1 VRGGDTI
8 NQMESMTMAEQQTQ
22 TASEVPKSIGGAG
35 QSVKIGVVLAFVL
48 IISVGIL
55 LLANK
60 AVSDKEAGALENQ
73 QKRFQILTQG
83 RTDVIT
89 TWLANL
95 SHHGDRLIKSDLFRL
110 YAAEIDAFDGDLS
123 ILFGA
128 LHSEENVEGDGAVLA
143 EQLPMMENMLRE
155 FSTYAGFINAR
166 ILSKA
171 GEAYIATDGHL
182 PPMNEEQVEAAQKAI
197 KENSAQYSSLRK
209 TASGMEMDVYVPIYP
224 PDAVGGTDESPREGA
239 VGALMMTRQVSGKI
253 TELLSNSALSAKGEK
268 TRLMQKIGTSYKE
281 VAPWT
286 ADGFQDVT
294 FKIDLNDDGN
304 MPFGKR
310 PSVGDSDIMVNSLG
324 VRIPGPMWWLVQE
337 VNYDDAMQP
346 IKDFNQTVYIV
357 AGLGILTALLVA
369 GLAWWVLTGVQSQR
383 IAGEFKALAT
393 QIDDQKRFIDS
404 INANIDEFI
413 TLKDGEGK
421 FTYVNDA
428 FASAAGRSKEE
439 LIGMDTAAVFG
450 FDTAKRLESIDDIVM
465 RESRKE
471 TISEPI
477 FLRSQRHQFQ
487 ISKSPYHG
495 ADGTCQGVVEVY
507 RDITAFV
514 AAQEKNKR
522 LIKSAMEALGST
534 IEAADPYL
542 GGHTKLLA
550 GLSVEVAKAMHLS
563 EMDVAEIET
572 AANLSQIGKMFVPNE
587 ILTKPGK
594 LTDEEMTAMEAH
606 VEHAYRIL
614 KDIDIA
620 EGVLKAIYQMNE
632 RLDGSGYP
640 KKLADADI
648 IMLARILSVLNVF
661 CAMIKPRSYRGA
673 KEPEQALDILYSESA
688 KFDSTVV
695 DALADVLKTPAG
707 EKLLGPKE

>member
-1 VRGGDTI
+1 
-8 NQMESMTMAEQQTQ
+8 MAEQHLQP
-22 TASEVPKSIGGAG
+22 ASEVPTSIGGAG
-35 QSVKIGVVLAFVL
+35 QGVKIGVVMAFVL
-48 IISVGIL
+48 VISIGIV

-60 AVSDKEAGALENQ
+60 AVNDKKAGVLENQ
-73 QKRFQILTQG
+73 QKRFQILTHG
-83 RTDVIT
+83 RAEVIST
-89 TWLANL
+89 FLTNL

-110 YAAEIDAFDGDLS
+110 YAAEIADYDGDLS
-123 ILFGA
+123 VLFGS
-128 LHSEENVEGDGAVLA
+128 LHSEDGGEENDTSLA

-166 ILSKA
+166 ILSKR

-182 PPMNEEQVEAAQKAI
+182 PPMEESQIAEAQAAI
-197 KENSAQYSSLRK
+197 KQNKPQYSNLRK
-209 TASGMEMDVYVPIYP
+209 TVRGMEMDVYVPIYP
-224 PDAVGGTDESPREGA
+224 PDAVGGTDEIPSEGA
-239 VGALMMTRQVSGKI
+239 VGVLMMTRQLSGKI
-253 TELLSNSALSAKGEK
+253 TELLANTALSAKGEK
-268 TRLMQKIGTSYKE
+268 TRLMQQSGDVFREAT
-281 VAPWT
+281 PWT
-286 ADGFQDVT
+286 AEGFHEVT
-294 FKIDLNDDGN
+294 VAPEIGENGHID
-304 MPFGKR
+304 FGVR
-310 PSVGDSDIMVNSLG
+310 PSIENDERQVYSLG
-324 VRIPGPMWWLVQE
+324 VRISGPKWWLIQE
-337 VNYDDAMQP
+337 IDYDAAMQP
-346 IKDFNQTVYIV
+346 IVDFNRTVYIV
-357 AGLGILTALLVA
+357 AGLGILTAFLVA
-369 GLAWWVLTGVQSQR
+369 GLAWWILTGVQSQR
-383 IAGEFKALAT
+383 IATEFEALANK
-393 QIDDQKRFIDS
+393 IDDQKRFINS

-413 TLKDGEGK
+413 TLKDALGRY
-421 FTYVNDA
+421 TYVNDA
-428 FASAAGRSKEE
+428 FATAAGRSKED

-450 FDTAKRLESIDDIVM
+450 FDTAKRLESIDEVVI
-465 RESRKE
+465 RENRKE

-487 ISKSPYHG
+487 ISKSPYCDAEG
-495 ADGTCQGVVEVY
+495 GCQGVVEVY
-507 RDITAFV
+507 RDITEFV

-563 EMDVAEIET
+563 EMDIAEIET

-594 LTDEEMTAMEAH
+594 LTDEEMAAMEEH

-632 RLDGSGYP
+632 RLDGTGYP
-640 KKLADADI
+640 KKLKGDDT

-661 CAMIKPRSYRGA
+661 CAMIRPRAYRGA
-673 KEPEQALDILYSESA
+673 KEPGQALDILGSEST

-695 DALADVLKTPAG
+695 TALADVIKTPSG
-707 EKLLGPKE
+707 EKLLGSKE

>member
-1 VRGGDTI
+1 
-8 NQMESMTMAEQQTQ
+8 MAERVKQQ

-48 IISVGIL
+48 VISVGIL
-55 LLANK
+55 LLANR
-60 AVSDKEAGALENQ
+60 AVSDKESGVLENQ
-73 QKRFQILTQG
+73 QKRFHLLVQG
-83 RTDVIT
+83 RAEVIGSF
-89 TWLANL
+89 LGNIA
-95 SHHGDRLIKSDLFRL
+95 HHGDRLIKSDLFRL
-110 YAAEIDAFDGDLS
+110 YATEIDAFAGDLS
-123 ILFGA
+123 VLFGTVRDDGD
-128 LHSEENVEGDGAVLA
+128 VESDGASLA

-155 FSTYAGFINAR
+155 FSTYAGFVNAR
-166 ILSKA
+166 ILSKE

-182 PPMNEEQVEAAQKAI
+182 PPMSEEQIAAARAAMQDNGPK
-197 KENSAQYSSLRK
+197 YSSLRK
-209 TASGMEMDVYVPIYP
+209 TPLGMEMDVYVPIYP
-224 PDAVGGTDESPREGA
+224 PDAVGGTDEVPTESA
-239 VGALMMTRQVSGKI
+239 VGVLMMTRQVSGKI
-253 TELLSNSALSAKGEK
+253 TELLSNSPLAGKGEK
-268 TRLMQKIGTSYKE
+268 TRLMQKTGAGYRE
-281 VAPWT
+281 VTPWT
-286 ADGFQDVT
+286 SDGFLDITSPV
-294 FKIDLNDDGN
+294 KIDETGHI
-304 MPFGKR
+304 PFTVR
-310 PSVGDSDIMVNSLG
+310 PSLSDDTRQVYSLG
-324 VRIPGPMWWLVQE
+324 VRIPGPEWWLVQE
-337 VNYDDAMQP
+337 IDYGEAMRP
-346 IKDFNQTVYIV
+346 INDFKRTVYIV

-369 GLAWWVLTGVQSQR
+369 GLAWWILTGVQSQR
-383 IAGEFKALAT
+383 IATEFQALAS
-393 QIDDQKRFIDS
+393 QIEEQKRFIDS

-413 TLKDGEGK
+413 TLKDGAGK

-428 FASAAGRSKEE
+428 FAAAAGRSKEE

-450 FDTAKRLESIDDIVM
+450 FDTAKRLEAVDEVVV
-465 RESRKE
+465 REKRKE

-487 ISKSPYHG
+487 ISKSPYCD
-495 ADGTCQGVVEVY
+495 ADGGCVGVVEVY
-507 RDITAFV
+507 RDITEFV

-550 GLSVEVAKAMHLS
+550 GLSVEVAKAMRLS

-594 LTDEEMTAMEAH
+594 LTDEEMDAMEQH

-640 KKLADADI
+640 KSLKGADI

-661 CAMIKPRSYRGA
+661 CAMIRPRSYRGA
-673 KEPEQALDILYSESA
+673 KEPQQALDILGSESA
-688 KFDSTVV
+688 KFDAKVV
-695 DALADVLKTPAG
+695 AALADVINTPAG
-707 EKLLGPKE
+707 ERLLGNKE